1 MRLPNLAK
9 AVGIGTII
17 AALTAG
23 TAFAAVATGSVN
35 VRSGPGTSYR
45 VLDTLRPGQQVDI
58 VDRSGGW
65 CEVRKSGPDGWVS
78 CNYLANDR
86 YSRDR
91 YGRDRSY
98 RDGPSFGFS
107 IGIGPNRPHRPVRP
121 LPPRPWY
128 DSGFYTSGLNGS
140 FGFSFNN

>member
-9 AVGIGTII
+9 AVGIGTVI

-23 TAFAAVATGSVN
+23 TAFAAVATSSVN

-45 VLDTLRPGQQVDI
+45 VLDTLRPGEQVDI
-58 VDRSGGW
+58 VGRSGGW

-86 YSRDR
+86 YDRDR
-91 YGRDRSY
+91 YRDR
-98 RDGPSFGFS
+98 PSFGFS
-107 IGIGPNRPHRPVRP
+107 IGIGPDRPHRPMRP
-121 LPPRPWY
+121 LPPRHWY
-128 DSGFYTSGLNGS
+128 DSGFYARGPNGS